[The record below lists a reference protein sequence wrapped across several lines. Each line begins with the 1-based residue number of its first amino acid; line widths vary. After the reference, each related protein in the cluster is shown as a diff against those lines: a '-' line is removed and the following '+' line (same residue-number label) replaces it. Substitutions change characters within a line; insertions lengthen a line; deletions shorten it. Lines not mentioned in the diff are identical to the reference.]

1 MTCLSDID
9 LATLH
14 QHRLEERF
22 SYKLAW
28 SGTGHQQVQYN
39 DLLMR
44 HNASLKRQRIIPNKS
59 SASTAQSANT
69 VQASESLASSPESQQ
84 VKSEDEPDDGYFDSS
99 TRRRR
104 SGTWP

>member
-28 SGTGHQQVQYN
+28 SGTGHHQTQYN
-39 DLLMR
+39 DLLVR
-44 HNASLKRQRIIPNKS
+44 HNDSLKRQRITQNKANV
-59 SASTAQSANT
+59 ASTKARDQSKP
-69 VQASESLASSPESQQ
+69 SENLVSTTESQQ
-84 VKSEDEPDDGYFDSS
+84 TCSEEETDDGYFDSS
-99 TRRRR
+99 TRRTR